1 MKKRSAAPEPL
12 RIRSVMVPLDGSPL
26 AEQALPWAIAIAR
39 KARARLRL
47 AMVHRLTLL
56 PPLADTVGLYTKVE
70 LAVRKSQRNY
80 LHATAGRVKAEAA
93 IQVATAILE
102 GEPAPA
108 LAGYARET
116 GADLVVMTT
125 HGRGGLERAWLG
137 SVADELMRTLGIPM
151 LVIRPGEGGA
161 SAALLERILVPLDGS
176 RQAEAVLPVALAMA
190 SLFDASLALR
200 RVVLPVALM
209 TSPPASFPAGI
220 DTELTA
226 IEQRRA
232 QAYLDRL
239 VEQLRG
245 VGARVSGAA
254 VLGRAVFETILT
266 TAQERGPGMV
276 ALATRGRGGLRRMLL
291 GSVADKLVRR
301 GDLPVLVTRPR
312 PS

>member
-1 MKKRSAAPEPL
+1 
-12 RIRSVMVPLDGSPL
+12 
-26 AEQALPWAIAIAR
+26 
-39 KARARLRL
+39 
-47 AMVHRLTLL
+47 
-56 PPLADTVGLYTKVE
+56 
-70 LAVRKSQRNY
+70 
-80 LHATAGRVKAEAA
+80 
-93 IQVATAILE
+93 
-102 GEPAPA
+102 
-108 LAGYARET
+108 
-116 GADLVVMTT
+116 
-125 HGRGGLERAWLG
+125 
-137 SVADELMRTLGIPM
+137 
-151 LVIRPGEGGA
+151 
-161 SAALLERILVPLDGS
+161 
-176 RQAEAVLPVALAMA
+176 MA

-245 VGARVSGAA
+245 VGARASGAA

>member
-47 AMVHRLTLL
+47 AMVHRLPVL

-70 LAVRKSQRNY
+70 VAVRKSQRDY
-80 LHATAGRVKAEAA
+80 LHGTAGRVKAEAA

-151 LVIRPGEGGA
+151 LVIRPGERGA

-176 RQAEAVLPVALAMA
+176 RHAEAVLPVALAMA

-200 RVVLPVALM
+200 QVVLPIALM

-291 GSVADKLVRR
+291 GSVADKLVRM

-312 PS
+312 SS

>member
-1 MKKRSAAPEPL
+1 MKKRSGAPEPL

-70 LAVRKSQRNY
+70 LAVRKSQRDY
-80 LHATAGRVKAEAA
+80 LHGTAGRVKAEAA

-151 LVIRPGEGGA
+151 LVIRPGEERA

-200 RVVLPVALM
+200 QVVLPIALM

-226 IEQRRA
+226 IDQRRA

-245 VGARVSGAA
+245 VGARASGAA

>member
-47 AMVHRLTLL
+47 AMVHRLALL

-70 LAVRKSQRNY
+70 LAVRKSQRDY
-80 LHATAGRVKAEAA
+80 LHGTAGRVKAEAA
-93 IQVATAILE
+93 IQVTTAILE

-108 LAGYARET
+108 LAGYARKT
-116 GADLVVMTT
+116 GPDLVVMTT

-176 RQAEAVLPVALAMA
+176 RHAEAVLPVALAMA

-200 RVVLPVALM
+200 QVVLPVALM

-239 VEQLRG
+239 GEQLRG
-245 VGARVSGAA
+245 GGARVSGAA

>member
-1 MKKRSAAPEPL
+1 
-12 RIRSVMVPLDGSPL
+12 
-26 AEQALPWAIAIAR
+26 
-39 KARARLRL
+39 
-47 AMVHRLTLL
+47 MVHRLPLL
-56 PPLADTVGLYTKVE
+56 PPLADTVGLYTKVGVV
-70 LAVRKSQRNY
+70 VRKSQRDY
-80 LHATAGRVKAEAA
+80 LHGTAGRVKSEAA
-93 IQVATAILE
+93 SRVTTAILE

-137 SVADELMRTLGIPM
+137 SVADELIRTLGIPM
-151 LVIRPGEGGA
+151 LVIRPGEGEA
-161 SAALLERILVPLDGS
+161 PAPRLERILVPLDGS
-176 RQAEAVLPVALAMA
+176 RHAEAVLPVALAMA

-209 TSPPASFPAGI
+209 TGPPASFPAGI

-239 VEQLRG
+239 GEQLRG

-254 VLGRAVFETILT
+254 VLGRAVCETIL
-266 TAQERGPGMV
+266 AIAHERGPGMV
-276 ALATRGRGGLRRMLL
+276 ALATRGRGGLRRLLL
-291 GSVADKLVRR
+291 GSVADKLLRR
-301 GDLPVLVTRPR
+301 GDLPMLVTRPR
-312 PS
+312 PG